1 MFLQNT
7 RTEQYMHITPTGSIL
22 FEYDSEGLPEV
33 VSVEIAT
40 VNGVRA
46 VWSKEEVDR
55 RVSNFRRF
63 GWSITKDPTA
73 REHTKKEIIA

>member
-22 FEYDSEGLPEV
+22 FEYNTEGLPEV
-33 VSVEIAT
+33 ISVETAN

-46 VWSKEEVDR
+46 VWSEEEVDR
-55 RVSNFRRF
+55 RVKNFHRF
-63 GWSITKDPTA
+63 GWIPTEDPTA